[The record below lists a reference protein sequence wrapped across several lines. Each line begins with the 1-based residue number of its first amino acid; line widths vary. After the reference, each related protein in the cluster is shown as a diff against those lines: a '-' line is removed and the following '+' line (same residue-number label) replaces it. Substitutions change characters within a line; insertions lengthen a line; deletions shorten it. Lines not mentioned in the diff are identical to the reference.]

1 MLTELTYG
9 NLIFAA
15 PRVEEL
21 CEFLA
26 QEGLLAAVEWE
37 ASRAPEAE
45 DDSKRGYVYLV
56 CLAIADGHLVAVG
69 GDEREPVLVPGPAPA
84 EVLARLTE
92 RFEVD
97 ARIGL
102 EVADTLPVDVAVLPV
117 GDDERPRSVRCL
129 IYVPVRGFVAPL
141 VAQGEGVTMA
151 ARENESGTFLVCET
165 PDWDGPDL
173 LQWPEAVMIRR
184 EVLPVDAAP
193 GENADAH
200 LLAVFGQDHSDWI
213 IHDWSVQRRVVA
225 GALTG
230 PAATGMAES
239 VLAAPQGSFPALAQ
253 HVSGVDAEALELSTL
268 SGGDEAVRYALAAV
282 GAPADLADYVMGNGE
297 LTRLDDVVLHE
308 PRGVANA
315 IGRSIQMWED
325 SAATE
330 SPWWRGYEQVVQER
344 PKLIGALAAAESAIG
359 CALLYVASR
368 KRFSAP
374 KRVLAGLVGAGFL
387 LDAAS
392 ELALAAWLR
401 RRGKADQE

>member
-15 PRVEEL
+15 PRVEDL
-21 CEFLA
+21 CDFLA
-26 QEGLLAAVEWE
+26 EEGLLAAVEWE
-37 ASRAPEAE
+37 ASSQPEPSE
-45 DDSKRGYVYLV
+45 DDKRGYVYLV
-56 CLAIADGHLVAVG
+56 CLAISDGRLVTVD
-69 GDEREPVLVPGPAPA
+69 GDEREPELQLGPTPA

-129 IYVPVRGFVAPL
+129 IYVPSRGFVAPL
-141 VAQGEGVTMA
+141 VAQGEGVTIA
-151 ARENESGTFLVCET
+151 AREGEEGTFLVCET

-184 EVLPVDAAP
+184 EVIPAGAA
-193 GENADAH
+193 GEESADAH

-225 GALTG
+225 GGLTG

-239 VLAAPQGSFPALAQ
+239 VLAAPQGSFRALAE
-253 HVSGVDAEALELSTL
+253 HISGVDAEALELSTL

-282 GAPADLADYVMGNGE
+282 GAPADLAGYVMGEGE

-315 IGRSIQMWED
+315 IGRSVQMWED
-325 SAATE
+325 SAAAE
-330 SPWWRGYEQVVQER
+330 SPWWRGYEQLVQHR
-344 PKLIGALAAAESAIG
+344 PGVIVALSAAEGAIG
-359 CALLYVASR
+359 SALMYVASR
-368 KRFSAP
+368 KRFGAA

-387 LDAAS
+387 LDAVS

-401 RRGKADQE
+401 KRAKSEQE